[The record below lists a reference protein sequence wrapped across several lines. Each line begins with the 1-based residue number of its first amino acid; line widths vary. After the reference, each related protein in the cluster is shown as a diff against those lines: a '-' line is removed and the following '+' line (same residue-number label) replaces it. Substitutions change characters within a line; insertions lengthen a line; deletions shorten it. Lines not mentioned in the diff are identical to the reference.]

1 MGIFIDALL
10 FRNETFLVIFK
21 QYEKG
26 TQKGSKEI
34 SSDWR
39 SAVDLKGNWEEA
51 REEEEKNIY
60 LLRVKKK
67 VYLTDIIQILLCWY
81 YFCYNKV

>member
-1 MGIFIDALL
+1 MKKGPSKNTVFENQSKSLIFQPFLYLLIFGMKMMEMLIDALL

-39 SAVDLKGNWEEA
+39 SAVDLKGN
-51 REEEEKNIY
+51 
-60 LLRVKKK
+60 
-67 VYLTDIIQILLCWY
+67 
-81 YFCYNKV
+81 